1 MDRVNVWKRS
11 DLTDENN
18 GYEFH
23 GGFKKEFLGLFPRH
37 SDPFIPLGLTSK
49 KAHKVYNPVSSFKAI
64 KKQKYF
70 YPIPWVPA
78 PDSKHSLN
86 DVIDIES
93 IHLDNIRS
101 KRCKILIINI
111 MEGWNHDGHFQTI
124 IEAIK
129 DKYDLE
135 YDNFVLLTGNVDQP
149 PYPVPNIYYNWWEQ
163 HMNDHGLM
171 EYAQQGF
178 YSTDS
183 HCRPNRFICLN
194 RRPHAHRILLTS
206 VLEQYKDIGILTCA
220 KETDFGSLHLFR
232 KGLHHVIP
240 EHYPEFKDHIHKNIN
255 PFPEFLHRLPFT
267 YDDGYNA
274 ADDNPTVD
282 ESRDKFYNSW
292 LHIVT
297 ETYHTNGQTF
307 FSEKIF
313 KPMIYWQ
320 PFILVGAQH
329 DLKSLRSFGYKTFD
343 GIIDETYD
351 TIEDN
356 QERLIATIK
365 EIERIIKLSDEDI
378 SKLYQDCYE
387 ILTHNF
393 VHWVYRQQTIH
404 VGLKNDLLEIL
415 NA

>member
-129 DKYDLE
+129 EL
-135 YDNFVLLTGNVDQP
+135 
-149 PYPVPNIYYNWWEQ
+149 
-163 HMNDHGLM
+163 
-171 EYAQQGF
+171 
-178 YSTDS
+178 
-183 HCRPNRFICLN
+183 R
-194 RRPHAHRILLTS
+194 
-206 VLEQYKDIGILTCA
+206 
-220 KETDFGSLHLFR
+220 KEIT
-232 KGLHHVIP
+232 
-240 EHYPEFKDHIHKNIN
+240 
-255 PFPEFLHRLPFT
+255 
-267 YDDGYNA
+267 
-274 ADDNPTVD
+274 
-282 ESRDKFYNSW
+282 
-292 LHIVT
+292 
-297 ETYHTNGQTF
+297 
-307 FSEKIF
+307 
-313 KPMIYWQ
+313 
-320 PFILVGAQH
+320 
-329 DLKSLRSFGYKTFD
+329 DLKGN
-343 GIIDETYD
+343 G
-351 TIEDN
+351 
-356 QERLIATIK
+356 
-365 EIERIIKLSDEDI
+365 
-378 SKLYQDCYE
+378 
-387 ILTHNF
+387 
-393 VHWVYRQQTIH
+393 
-404 VGLKNDLLEIL
+404 
-415 NA
+415 